1 MFTNFLAETFD
12 ILYIYEPRQI
22 DPNHKYE
29 EVALCISKLREIK
42 KFVVFKPDLTIPP
55 QTYVDPKQS
64 AEEDIF
70 FFNYFHPS
78 LLAKLDD
85 MDHRAMKEAMES
97 HLNPIKINL
106 FPYLVKYYYL
116 FFSATKEASLQTQLN
131 QLEEGPKTSVKK
143 PTHARHTSLASLISL
158 RDDNAKTI
166 NKSWQNFSS
175 LSISKVVN
183 LNRMFG
189 KPPISN
195 RRAYNKS
202 MGMIQEV
209 TNNLAH
215 CTPKFGFDRNFALKL
230 EKERVSWD
238 AINSQQE
245 QSENVVDL
253 MRKSSTV
260 IHQGPSSD
268 TKPEIVKK
276 VLQKLESDDFV
287 FKQNPRKKSVAN
299 NIKLNNGLMRAKQTQ
314 INEVDE
320 FALEE
325 AEKVSVLFLKK
336 II

>member
-29 EVALCISKLREIK
+29 EVALFISKLREIK
-42 KFVVFKPDLTIPP
+42 KFVVFKPDLTTPP

-64 AEEDIF
+64 AEENIV
-70 FFNYFHPS
+70 FFNYLHPS
-78 LLAKLDD
+78 LLAKLND

-97 HLNPIKINL
+97 HLNPIKIDL

-116 FFSATKEASLQTQLN
+116 FFSAIKEDSL
-131 QLEEGPKTSVKK
+131 LEEGPKPSVKK

-158 RDDNAKTI
+158 KDDNTKTI

-189 KPPISN
+189 KPQISN

-202 MGMIQEV
+202 MGMIQEI

-215 CTPKFGFDRNFALKL
+215 CTPKFGFDRNFPLNSSVKL
-230 EKERVSWD
+230 EKDRISWD
-238 AINSQQE
+238 TVNS
-245 QSENVVDL
+245 QSENVIDL

-287 FKQNPRKKSVAN
+287 FKPNPRKKSVAN

-314 INEVDE
+314 ISEVDE
-320 FALEE
+320 FALED
-325 AEKVSVLFLKK
+325 AEKVSFLSGKNNLTLYS
-336 II
+336 